1 VLPLSL
7 PGVITAFVLIF
18 VPATGDY
25 VAPSLVGG
33 ANGEMIANLIQVQF
47 GRADNW
53 PLGAALAVTT
63 IILVALISAAVALA
77 ARVVV
82 ARIR

>member
-1 VLPLSL
+1 
-7 PGVITAFVLIF
+7 
-18 VPATGDY
+18 
-25 VAPSLVGG
+25 
-33 ANGEMIANLIQVQF
+33 MIANLIQVQF

-63 IILVALISAAVALA
+63 IIFVGVLSAVVALG